1 MKISKKEIISIINKI
16 WLSNCFLLW
25 TIFVYYFFKENQELE
40 IALQKSL
47 QIIPYIWYILG
58 LSIIFWILVNIPV
71 IGLNFF
77 FITYPE
83 KKKQKMIKQ
92 NEVLDKAFNGMIK
105 DLYEREESRHSN

>member
-1 MKISKKEIISIINKI
+1 MKISKEEIVSTINKI

-47 QIIPYIWYILG
+47 QIITYIWYILG
-58 LSIIFWILVNIPV
+58 LSIIFWILVTIPA

-77 FITYPE
+77 LITYSK
-83 KKKQKMIKQ
+83 KKKQKIMKQ

-105 DLYEREESRHSN
+105 DLYEREKSRHSS